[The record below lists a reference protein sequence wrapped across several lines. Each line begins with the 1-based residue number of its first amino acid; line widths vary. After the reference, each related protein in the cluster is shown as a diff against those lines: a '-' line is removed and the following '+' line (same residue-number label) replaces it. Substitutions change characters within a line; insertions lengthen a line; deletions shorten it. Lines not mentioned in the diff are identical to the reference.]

1 MSIRPP
7 SDLVLDVVRAADP
20 ARAAAATARLARAE
34 AMAEPAALRTAPTQ
48 TAAAFDAAMRRASS
62 APIPAPA
69 PADVDKTA
77 AIGQGLE
84 EMLMRQLLQ
93 DALPKKAASVYGA
106 GTAGDVWRGLFAEQL
121 AHALAGSGR
130 LGVGARLV
138 KTGAP
143 A

>member
-1 MSIRPP
+1 
-7 SDLVLDVVRAADP
+7 
-20 ARAAAATARLARAE
+20 
-34 AMAEPAALRTAPTQ
+34 
-48 TAAAFDAAMRRASS
+48 
-62 APIPAPA
+62 
-69 PADVDKTA
+69 
-77 AIGQGLE
+77 
-84 EMLMRQLLQ
+84 MRQLLQ

>member
-20 ARAAAATARLARAE
+20 ARAAAVSARLARAE
-34 AMAEPAALRTAPTQ
+34 AAAPTQ
-48 TAAAFDAAMRRASS
+48 GFDAAMRVA
-62 APIPAPA
+62 AAAPA
-69 PADVDKTA
+69 RAASAKSVDAVGK
-77 AIGQGLE
+77 GLE
-84 EMLMRQLLQ
+84 ELLMRQMVQ

-121 AHALAGSGR
+121 AKAMTSAGRVGLAD
-130 LGVGARLV
+130 RLV
-138 KTGAP
+138 KQGGA